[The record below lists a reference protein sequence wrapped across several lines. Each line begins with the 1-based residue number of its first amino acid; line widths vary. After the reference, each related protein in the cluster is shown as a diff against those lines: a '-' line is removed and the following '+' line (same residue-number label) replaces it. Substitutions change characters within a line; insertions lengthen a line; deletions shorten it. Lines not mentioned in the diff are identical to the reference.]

1 MSSHGVHGVHVQ
13 SACLA
18 FLINSGGHRNNAL
31 LFLPIPTTSLHPSS
45 FNRKKTLKPPGR
57 ETAPRPKAKPKAVAF
72 DEDEEI
78 EEEEE
83 AEAGPSGR
91 SKGVDADDGAA
102 ARAATGGSKSSKKA
116 AAAAP
121 KPVPAYEVPSLR
133 RSTLAKV
140 EMAESMREWKEQV
153 RHPHGDAP
161 WLIAGWGMC
170 IHVAGDAY
178 RREEACNAE
187 RLRSCRRYPVT
198 HQAAPSAALEAHA
211 YN

>member
-1 MSSHGVHGVHVQ
+1 MT
-13 SACLA
+13 
-18 FLINSGGHRNNAL
+18 
-31 LFLPIPTTSLHPSS
+31 TTSLHPPS

-57 ETAPRPKAKPKAVAF
+57 EAAPRPKAKPKAVAF
-72 DEDEEI
+72 EEDEEM

-121 KPVPAYEVPSLR
+121 KPFPAYEVPSLR

-153 RHPHGDAP
+153 RPPVEGDVP
-161 WLIAGWGMC
+161 QCLAGC
-170 IHVAGDAY
+170 TY
-178 RREEACNAE
+178 
-187 RLRSCRRYPVT
+187 
-198 HQAAPSAALEAHA
+198 SA
-211 YN
+211 

>member
-1 MSSHGVHGVHVQ
+1 MT
-13 SACLA
+13 
-18 FLINSGGHRNNAL
+18 
-31 LFLPIPTTSLHPSS
+31 TTSLHPPS

-57 ETAPRPKAKPKAVAF
+57 EAAPRPKAKPKAVAF
-72 DEDEEI
+72 EEDEEM

-153 RHPHGDAP
+153 RPPVEGDVP
-161 WLIAGWGMC
+161 QCLAGC
-170 IHVAGDAY
+170 TY
-178 RREEACNAE
+178 
-187 RLRSCRRYPVT
+187 
-198 HQAAPSAALEAHA
+198 SA
-211 YN
+211 